1 MIDWTQ
7 LDWSNDGP
15 WLAMLLLLVSGVALP
30 VLLYNLFDHWAS
42 RRLRLDTVAL
52 ATRYGGFMNSWAVF
66 GRHAGEYRDLRPL
79 FPEAQAAELARFH
92 DNTATIAVRFRS
104 ARAAA
109 AAAEQRFSSFAA
121 AGVEFADAGI
131 SFQAG
136 TRPGEGRSPYAR
148 GQWLMIGDTLFAFYA
163 PDSAALARR
172 RQATPALRARR
183 FPGPLRVLHSRTG
196 HFLLVLLW
204 ITAHLGVASL
214 MLERAAAR
222 DTAGTPVAEAELRH
236 RLVLLEGHR
245 AHVRAMLLGEPG
257 GFMLAE
263 RPDDLR
269 SLDLDRLAG
278 RTWLTGL
285 QLDFDAQRNEV
296 KALILTGR
304 ASEPASGDASP
315 APPERWRSNLLLL
328 EPADPLLVA
337 ARETVLNAGWSW
349 QPVFWPWPADRRPAW
364 LRPSSSSD
372 ARSSISGRSR
382 PS

>member
-1 MIDWTQ
+1 MIDWNQ
-7 LDWSNDGP
+7 LDWSSDGP
-15 WLAMLLLLVSGVALP
+15 WLAVLLLLVSGVALP

-92 DNTATIAVRFRS
+92 DNTATIAARFRS

-109 AAAEQRFSSFAA
+109 AAAEQRFGSFAA
-121 AGVEFADAGI
+121 AGVEYADAGI

-136 TRPGEGRSPYAR
+136 SRPGEGRSPYSR
-148 GQWLMIGDTLFAFYA
+148 GQWLVIGDTLFAFYA

-183 FPGPLRVLHSRTG
+183 FPGPLRILHSRAG
-196 HFLLVLLW
+196 HFFLILLW
-204 ITAHLGVASL
+204 MVAHLAMASL
-214 MLERAAAR
+214 MLEGATAR
-222 DTAGTPVAEAELRH
+222 DASAAPIAEAELRE
-236 RLVLLEGHR
+236 RLVLLEDHR
-245 AHVRAMLLGEPG
+245 DRVRAMLLGEPG

-285 QLDFDAQRNEV
+285 QLDFDAQRHEV
-296 KALILTGR
+296 SALILTGR
-304 ASEPASGDASP
+304 TGEPAGGA
-315 APPERWRSNLLLL
+315 AAAAPERWHNNPLLL
-328 EPADPLLVA
+328 EPDDPLLQAV
-337 ARETVLNAGWSW
+337 RDTVLRAGWTW
-349 QPVFWPWPADRRPAW
+349 RPALWPLPREWRPDW
-364 LRPSSSSD
+364 LR
-372 ARSSISGRSR
+372 
-382 PS
+382 